1 MAVRQVAGFQE
12 RTIRRFHEFSLL
24 GMLAGGYFALLL
36 AGGAPAAGAPG
47 MGALDLPTA
56 LAGAAA
62 LLARAL
68 MALGLMHLRI
78 GNRWVAAATLL
89 YIVFYPLDYLYVSHD
104 FLTATV
110 HLVVFVAVVKI
121 LTAATPRDFLLVKV
135 IAFLELLAASILS
148 INLTFFL
155 FLALFLASA
164 VAAFGSAEILKSLEG
179 RKVVSRGVDGFG
191 RRLGW
196 LTASTTLGILVATA
210 GLFFVLPRTA
220 RAALEHLLPAVQ
232 RVSGFASEVT
242 LGQVGE
248 IRKHGAPVLHARFGG
263 PHPESLKW
271 RGTALA
277 EFNGMKWYNSS
288 REGRILRPERGLLK
302 LAGDD
307 ELRREG
313 KRITYEV
320 VLHGSTSDW
329 LFVAARPEYLRV
341 PSSVV
346 VETTTGG
353 FRAPFAGQ
361 QGVRYV
367 VHANLRNEGA
377 GNGSRERRNGL
388 ERLPEDERNFNLRLP
403 PVDPRVIALAR
414 RVTAAARTDGDRARA
429 VEEFLRTQYRY
440 SLTPLDREVDD
451 PLAYFLFESRQGH
464 CEYFASAMA
473 VLLRAVWVPARV
485 ATGFQGGSY
494 NSLSGWTVVRA
505 SDAHS
510 WVEAWIPGRGWTAF
524 DPTPPDPSQAG
535 TSAWSRLSLWADAVE
550 MFWQE
555 WVLGYDLDRQLT
567 LAFRMEQSGRSF
579 KLGWL
584 GEAWS
589 RMGRSWKQATEV
601 PARLY
606 ATAAVALA
614 ACLLLALAFPRVA
627 RWAAGRVRR
636 RRLLRGLASRDDAS
650 LVYRQMLEMLRRR
663 GYEKS
668 PSATPAEFARL
679 ITETDLARAVLEFT
693 DRYNALRFSAGRGDA
708 AAVAALLDRI
718 GQLP

>member
-1 MAVRQVAGFQE
+1 MAARQVVGFE
-12 RTIRRFHEFSLL
+12 VRAVRRFHEFSLL

-36 AGGAPAAGAPG
+36 SAGGAG
-47 MGALDLPTA
+47 GALDAPTA
-56 LAGAAA
+56 AAGAAA

-68 MALGLMHLRI
+68 MALGVIRLRI
-78 GNRWVAAATLL
+78 PNRWVAAATLV
-89 YIVFYPLDYLYVSHD
+89 YIVFYPLDYLYVSRD
-104 FLTATV
+104 FLASTV
-110 HLVVFVAVVKI
+110 HLVFFVAVAKI
-121 LTAATPRDFLLVKV
+121 LTASTPRDFFLVKI
-135 IAFLELLAASILS
+135 IAFLELLAASIVS
-148 INLTFFL
+148 TNLTFFL
-155 FLALFLASA
+155 FLTLFLTSA

-179 RKVVSRGVDGFG
+179 RKVVGRGVDGFG
-191 RRLGW
+191 RRLAW
-196 LTASTTLGILVATA
+196 LTASTTLGILIATA

-220 RAALEHLLPAVQ
+220 RAALERLLPAVQ
-232 RVSGFASEVT
+232 RVSGFAGEVT

-263 PHPESLKW
+263 PRPESLKW

-288 REGRILRPERGLLK
+288 REGRLLRPERGLLK

-313 KRITYEV
+313 TRITYEV

-346 VETTTGG
+346 VETPTGG

-367 VHANLRNEGA
+367 VHAALEGG
-377 GNGSRERRNGL
+377 GNGATQRRNGL
-388 ERLPEDERNFNLRLP
+388 QSLPEDERNFNLRLP

-414 RVTAAARTDGDRARA
+414 RITAAARTDGDRARA

-440 SLTPLDREVDD
+440 SLTPLEREVDD
-451 PLAYFLFESRQGH
+451 PLAYFLFDSRQGH

-494 NSLSGWTVVRA
+494 NALSGWTVVRA

-510 WVEAWIPGRGWTAF
+510 WVEAWIPGRGWASF
-524 DPTPPDPSQAG
+524 DPTPPDPSQTGAG
-535 TSAWSRLSLWADAVE
+535 AWSRLALWTDAVE

-567 LAFRMEQSGRSF
+567 LAFRMEQSSRSF

-584 GEAWS
+584 GEAWAGLA
-589 RMGRSWKQATEV
+589 RNWQQAARV

-606 ATAAVALA
+606 AAAAAALA
-614 ACLLLALAFPRVA
+614 ACLLLALASPRIA
-627 RWAAGRVRR
+627 RWAGRRVRR

-663 GYEKS
+663 GYEKP

-679 ITETDLARAVLEFT
+679 ITGTDLARAVREFT